1 LTKIKPFKAIRP
13 SRDKAYLVATR
24 PYYAY
29 KKHVLEAKLETN
41 PYTYLHVINPE
52 FHAGDMTEPHSNE
65 RYLKSRKKLEEFIA
79 EGIFIKDEE
88 PTLYVYRQTINNHA
102 FLGIIGGASVE
113 QYNNGH
119 IKKHEATIT
128 SREKHFSDYLRVVEC
143 NAEPVL
149 LFHEEH
155 KKLNALLQDITQERP
170 EYEFST
176 TEKIKHEVWLI
187 SDLLNL
193 TKIQSYY
200 SQINEIYIADG
211 HHRCAS
217 ASRYSEE
224 VHANLNGIRGHFLA
238 YFISESNMEIFD
250 YNRLVHDLNGLD
262 TATFLTKLREI
273 FRVTPIYAI
282 EKHQRQQEHILLYIE
297 NTWWNIEVPFSMIDK
312 SDVVNS
318 LDTAILTNELLFPLL
333 EIEDLKTDER
343 ISFIHGRKGLEGIE
357 EKVNDGF
364 AVCGFALSPVTV
376 EQLKAVADNDKIM
389 PPKSTWIEPKLRSG
403 LTMYPLNH
411 G

>member
-1 LTKIKPFKAIRP
+1 MTQIKPFRAIRP

-29 KKHVLEAKLETN
+29 KKHVFEAKLETN
-41 PYTYLHVINPE
+41 PYTFLHVINPE
-52 FHAGDMTEPHSNE
+52 FHEEGTTATNTVE
-65 RYLKSRKKLEEFIA
+65 RYQKSREKLDEFVQ

-88 PTLYVYRQTINNHA
+88 PTLYVYRQTKNGHA
-102 FLGIIGGASVE
+102 FLGVIGGASIE
-113 QYNNGH
+113 QYNNGK

-128 SREKHFSDYLRVVEC
+128 SREVQFTDYLRVVEC

-155 KKLNALLQDITQERP
+155 DALTALLQDIAQERP

-176 TEKIKHEVWLI
+176 TEKIKHEIWLI
-187 SDLLNL
+187 SDLMNL

-200 SQINEIYIADG
+200 SQINNIYIADG

-217 ASRYSEE
+217 SARYADE

-238 YFISESNMEIFD
+238 YFISESNMEIVD
-250 YNRLVHDLNGLD
+250 YNRLVHELNGLSEEE
-262 TATFLTKLREI
+262 FLSQLKQKFTITQIDNVQLFNREQ
-273 FRVTPIYAI
+273 
-282 EKHQRQQEHILLYIE
+282 KNILMYI
-297 NTWWNIEVPFSMIDK
+297 NHNWWNIEISSQFVDS

-318 LDTAILTNELLFPLL
+318 LDTAILTNEILDPILN
-333 EIEDLKTDER
+333 IQDLKTDER
-343 ISFIHGRKGLEGIE
+343 ISFIHGKKGLEGIE
-357 EKVNDGF
+357 EKVNSGR
-364 AVCGFALSPVTV
+364 AICGFALSPVTV
-376 EQLKAVADNDKIM
+376 SQLKAVADNDKIM

-411 G
+411 D

>member
-1 LTKIKPFKAIRP
+1 MTQIKPFKAIRP

-41 PYTYLHVINPE
+41 PYTFLHVIQPE
-52 FHAGDMTEPHSNE
+52 FHEKVQTASNSIE
-65 RYLKSRKKLEEFIA
+65 RYQKSRKKLNEFIA
-79 EGIFIKDEE
+79 EGTFVKDEE
-88 PTLYVYRQTINNHA
+88 PTLYVYRQTKNGHA

-149 LFHEEH
+149 LFHREH
-155 KKLNALLQDITQERP
+155 DKLTALLQDIAQERP

-200 SQINEIYIADG
+200 S
-211 HHRCAS
+211 
-217 ASRYSEE
+217 
-224 VHANLNGIRGHFLA
+224 
-238 YFISESNMEIFD
+238 
-250 YNRLVHDLNGLD
+250 
-262 TATFLTKLREI
+262 
-273 FRVTPIYAI
+273 I
-282 EKHQRQQEHILLYIE
+282 E
-297 NTWWNIEVPFSMIDK
+297 T
-312 SDVVNS
+312 
-318 LDTAILTNELLFPLL
+318 
-333 EIEDLKTDER
+333 
-343 ISFIHGRKGLEGIE
+343 
-357 EKVNDGF
+357 
-364 AVCGFALSPVTV
+364 
-376 EQLKAVADNDKIM
+376 
-389 PPKSTWIEPKLRSG
+389 
-403 LTMYPLNH
+403 
-411 G
+411 